1 MKINKLVVVLAVT
14 AMTLMGGKIL
24 ADYAGWTGS
33 ALMNQIKGIID
44 QLDSKLTV
52 QPQAISNLAH
62 QNNEFQNQLTS
73 AQNDVSNYKTQVA
86 QLQGDLQRANDDKQK
101 EIQQKIDEINQKIA
115 EGNQRVADKQK
126 ELDGIQSQLNDANQK
141 ANQTRHNYKLH
152 KTICVMQIPRE
163 ISYRVNL
170 ITQPKMCS

>member
-33 ALMNQIKGIID
+33 ASMNQIKGIID

-52 QPQAISNLAH
+52 QSQAISNLTH

-101 EIQQKIDEINQKIA
+101 KFNKRLTRLVKKLRKATRELQINKK
-115 EGNQRVADKQK
+115 N
-126 ELDGIQSQLNDANQK
+126 
-141 ANQTRHNYKLH
+141 
-152 KTICVMQIPRE
+152 
-163 ISYRVNL
+163 
-170 ITQPKMCS
+170 

>member
-33 ALMNQIKGIID
+33 ASMNQIKGIID

-52 QPQAISNLAH
+52 QSQAISNLTH

-86 QLQGDLQRANDDKQK
+86 QLQGDL
-101 EIQQKIDEINQKIA
+101 
-115 EGNQRVADKQK
+115 
-126 ELDGIQSQLNDANQK
+126 
-141 ANQTRHNYKLH
+141 
-152 KTICVMQIPRE
+152 
-163 ISYRVNL
+163 
-170 ITQPKMCS
+170 